1 MRIFLINDETIVFK
15 TIFSFLHQLGY
26 SLQVLNAS
34 QELYL
39 HNPEPGDI
47 MIVDILDL
55 NKGHFALLKRVTQ
68 EYSFLRLLVLIDK
81 KPPFNIEEALSYGIV
96 SYLRKP
102 LYLNEL
108 ELVLYWYHEF
118 HGFKQSSGDKHRSF
132 IFES

>member
-55 NKGHFALLKRVTQ
+55 NKGHFALLKKVTQ
-68 EYSFLRLLVLIDK
+68 EYSFLRLLV
-81 KPPFNIEEALSYGIV
+81 FNRQKA
-96 SYLRKP
+96 
-102 LYLNEL
+102 
-108 ELVLYWYHEF
+108 
-118 HGFKQSSGDKHRSF
+118 SF
-132 IFES
+132 